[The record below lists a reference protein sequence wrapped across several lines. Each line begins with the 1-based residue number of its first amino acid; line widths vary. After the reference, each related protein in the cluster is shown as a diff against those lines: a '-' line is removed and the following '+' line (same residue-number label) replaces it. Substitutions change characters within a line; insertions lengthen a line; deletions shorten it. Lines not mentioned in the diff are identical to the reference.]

1 VDKVYQFSGVIS
13 QVLDTRSQPS
23 IGTSSIFASA
33 FIMML
38 ARMGS
43 LNALEQDKG
52 NRFWKR
58 WLGRRLPSAD
68 TMGRVF
74 SQIIL
79 ASIRS
84 LIHHVYSR
92 LKRNKAIKKTM
103 GFQPLL
109 IDGHEHTSSY
119 LRCCPGCLRRRILFR
134 GETRIQ
140 YYHRNVIAMLSD
152 KDFPILLDVEEQK
165 IGENEVACSLRLC
178 KRILRD
184 YPRAFSVVVADGLY
198 LEAPFF
204 NLLLAHGKHII
215 AVLKDERR
223 DLMGDARSLFNYEEP
238 IIQITG
244 NTTRKIW
251 DIEGFTSWQSLKREI
266 RVVRCLET
274 RTHRRQLTG
283 KIEEETSDWIWA
295 VTLSKQ
301 EASAETIIRLGRD
314 RWLIENRA
322 INEMVTYWHADHL
335 YHHHPTAIVAFWL
348 TLLLVLNLFRA
359 FLCLNIKQELRSKHT
374 QLYFARLISSS
385 LYEERHQRSPPRTSV
400 SCSQT

>member
-1 VDKVYQFSGVIS
+1 MDKVYQFSGLVS
-13 QVLDTRSQPS
+13 EVLDTRSQPS
-23 IGTSSIFASA
+23 IETSTIFAGA

-58 WLGRRLPSAD
+58 WLGRVLPSAD

-74 SQIIL
+74 CRIIL
-79 ASIRS
+79 ASLRS

-103 GFQPLL
+103 GFHPLL

-119 LRCCPGCLRRRILFR
+119 LRCCSGCLRRRILIR

-165 IGENEVACSLRLC
+165 RGENEVSCSVRLC

-204 NLLLAHGKHII
+204 NLLLEHGKHII

-223 DLMGDARSLFNYEEP
+223 DLMEDARSLFDYEEP
-238 IIQITG
+238 IIQILG

-274 RTHRRQLTG
+274 RTIRRQLTG
-283 KIEEETSDWIWA
+283 KIEEESSDWIWA
-295 VTLSKQ
+295 ATLSKK
-301 EASAETIIRLGRD
+301 EASTETIIRLGRD

-335 YHHHPTAIVAFWL
+335 YRHHPTAIVAFWL
-348 TLLLVLNLFRA
+348 TLMLVLNLFRA
-359 FLCLNIKQELRSKHT
+359 FIRLNIKPQLSSKHT
-374 QLYFARLISSS
+374 HLYFARLIFSG
-385 LYEERHQRSPPRTSV
+385 LYDGSRLHVPP
-400 SCSQT
+400 